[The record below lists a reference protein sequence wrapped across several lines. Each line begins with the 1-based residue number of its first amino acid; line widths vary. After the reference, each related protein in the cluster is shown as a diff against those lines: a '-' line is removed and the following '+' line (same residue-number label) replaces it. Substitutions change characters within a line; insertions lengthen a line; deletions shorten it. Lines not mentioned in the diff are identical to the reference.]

1 MLTNVPQTSMN
12 AYHMHQSTGRARGQ
26 CLLILNYIRACGGD
40 WSIGELAQAL
50 EMEKSTVS
58 ARVHELLHDTGELAA
73 TRKRKDRVSGVL
85 VRPVSLAAQQ
95 TGSAA

>member
-1 MLTNVPQTSMN
+1 MLTNVPITSIS
-12 AYHMHQSTGRARGQ
+12 AYRSHQAAGRARGQ
-26 CLLILNYIRACGGD
+26 CLLILNFIREAGGD

-58 ARVHELLHDTGELAA
+58 GRVYELLHETGELAA
-73 TRKRKDRVSGVL
+73 TPKRPDRVSGVM
-85 VRPVSLAAQQ
+85 VRPVSLAAQP